1 MLDGVIV
8 ARNFVMKSSLT
19 PHSVTISG
27 VRVHAQNWS
36 LSSVA
41 VAVSPLPVI
50 FRGAENKI
58 VRVLFF
64 KHGTDGVNRA
74 VAFPFRS
81 WLIVITSPVSSF
93 HLPLRRG
100 AGCAGP
106 TV

>member
-1 MLDGVIV
+1 MLNGVTV

-41 VAVSPLPVI
+41 DAVSPLPVI

-64 KHGTDGVNRA
+64 KHRTDGVNKA
-74 VAFPFRS
+74 VAFPVES

-93 HLPLRRG
+93 HLPLKSG
-100 AGCAGP
+100 AGCVCP

>member
-8 ARNFVMKSSLT
+8 ARNFVINSSLT

-36 LSSVA
+36 LSSLA
-41 VAVSPLPVI
+41 DAVSPLPVI
-50 FRGAENKI
+50 LSGAENNI

-74 VAFPFRS
+74 VTFPSES
-81 WLIVITSPVSSF
+81 WLTVITSPVSSF
-93 HLPLRRG
+93 HLPLRMG
-100 AGCAGP
+100 VGCVGP
-106 TV
+106 T